1 MFRSLILSLP
11 IMCLALVAEAAE
23 KTVDPSGSWRLID
36 EAGVP
41 GILRL
46 DLGEDGK
53 VTGTYHRE
61 GNEVVSIKKG
71 RIDGATL
78 SLEVDLEIQGSQM
91 HSRLTAKVDGDKL
104 AGHSDYRGG
113 LASGVSGLS
122 AKRSVL
128 PEDMVGEWK
137 ISFTTQEGDAAA
149 TLRIEAEGK
158 DLQCKYITDAGTTL
172 PVLGPQLKANVMTFS
187 IKSMRD
193 GDIVDVT
200 FRGRA
205 YGNKFDGN
213 FAYEFQGNTGEIPF
227 KGKRV
232 TKKERRS

>member
-1 MFRSLILSLP
+1 MFTSLILSLP
-11 IMCLALVAEAAE
+11 ILCLAFAAPAAE
-23 KTVDPSGSWRLID
+23 KTVDPSGSWRLVD
-36 EAGVP
+36 ESGVP
-41 GILRL
+41 GVLRL

-53 VTGTYHRE
+53 VTGTYHRQ
-61 GNEVVSIKKG
+61 GNEVVPIKKG

-78 SLEVDLEIQGSQM
+78 SLEVDVEIQGSQM

-104 AGHSDYRGG
+104 EGHSDYSGG
-113 LASGVSGLS
+113 LGSGVSGLS

-128 PEDMVGEWK
+128 SEDMVGEWK

-149 TLRIEAEGK
+149 TLRIEVEGK
-158 DLQCKYITDAGTTL
+158 ELKCKYITDAGKTL
-172 PVLGPQLKANVMTFS
+172 PVLRLQLKANVMSFNIET
-187 IKSMRD
+187 MRD
-193 GDIVDVT
+193 GDTVKVT

-205 YGNKFDGN
+205 YGSNFNGN

-232 TKKERRS
+232 AEKDRRS